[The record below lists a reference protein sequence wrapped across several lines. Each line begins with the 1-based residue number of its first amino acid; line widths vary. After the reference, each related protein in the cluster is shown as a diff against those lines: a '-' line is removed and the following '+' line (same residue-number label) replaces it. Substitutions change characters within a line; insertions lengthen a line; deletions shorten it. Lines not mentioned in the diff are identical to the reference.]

1 MKKILFLKEDDLL
14 SFTHLSRINGGS
26 NNIYENEMVIIYI
39 NGKPVIIKKE
49 QWRNLIITK
58 KPSLARKANN
68 KIWGNKPDVSQ
79 IPQEKALQR

>member
-49 QWRNLIITK
+49 Q
-58 KPSLARKANN
+58 
-68 KIWGNKPDVSQ
+68 
-79 IPQEKALQR
+79 